1 MPKINKNLPSVII
14 FGRTNV
20 GKSTLFNRL
29 TEKNQALVSK
39 IEGTTRD
46 SNIGQVDWR
55 GKTFELI
62 DTGGIIDI
70 KYLEGKKAKTGKLR
84 HSFSEASDIE
94 EKVQIQAREMLKRA
108 DLILFMVD
116 AAIGILPQDKQ
127 MALFLKKITAGRRS
141 PTSDI
146 PAVLN
151 GNDTAD
157 LETLPPAATAVK
169 NNVILVVNK
178 VDNQKLRKE
187 IAEFHKLSLGE
198 PIPVSAA
205 TGSGTGDLLD
215 VIIKNLKFKIGNLDE
230 KNEKS
235 QIANRKSTIDIVILG
250 QPNVG
255 KSSLLNSIL
264 GAERVIVS
272 PAPHTTREPQDT
284 LMEYKNQAVKLVD
297 TAGISKKGK
306 QAAYGKKEKKYA
318 LEKMGIAK
326 SLGSLNKVDIV
337 LMMIDI
343 SKPITRQ
350 DLKIVEEIVERKK
363 SIIII
368 ANKWDM
374 VEERNTKEYT
384 EYLRDKLPFISW
396 APIQFASALTGE
408 KVKKIM
414 DLILEIS
421 EQRKKT
427 ITDSQAN
434 SFLMRVVKKHKPAK
448 GKGLKR
454 PRIHKFRQ
462 VKSDPPV
469 FELRVGAN
477 DDLHFSYVRFI
488 ENRLRDKFGFL
499 GTPITI
505 YVKKNKTVHGK
516 SEEKT

>member
-1 MPKINKNLPSVII
+1 MLKPNKNLPSVVI

-46 SNIGQVDWR
+46 SNLGAVDWR
-55 GKTFELI
+55 GKSFELI
-62 DTGGIIDI
+62 DTGGIMNI
-70 KYLEGKKAKTGKLR
+70 KYLTGKKTETG
-84 HSFSEASDIE
+84 DIE

-116 AAIGILPQDKQ
+116 AVAGIMPQDRQ
-127 MALFLKKITAGRRS
+127 MAMFLKKN
-141 PTSDI
+141 I
-146 PAVLN
+146 PAKKSPQPPFTKG
-151 GNDTAD
+151 GN
-157 LETLPPAATAVK
+157 
-169 NNVILVVNK
+169 NIILVVNK
-178 VDNQKLRKE
+178 VDSQKLRKE
-187 IAEFHKLSLGE
+187 IAEFHKLALGE
-198 PIPVSAA
+198 PILISAA

-215 VIIKNLKFKIGNLDE
+215 IIVEKLRKIADPRGLRARRPRG
-230 KNEKS
+230 S
-235 QIANRKSTIDIVILG
+235 AIGGQQSIDVCIFG

-255 KSSLLNSIL
+255 KSCLLNSIL
-264 GAERVIVS
+264 GEERVIVS

-284 LMEYKNQAVKLVD
+284 IMEYKNQTVKLID

-350 DLKIVEEIVERKK
+350 DLKIIEEIVERKK

-368 ANKWDM
+368 ANKWDL

-396 APIQFASALTGE
+396 APIQFTSALTGE

-421 EQRKKT
+421 EQRKKE

-434 SFLMRVVKKHKPAK
+434 SFLMRIVKRHRPAK
-448 GKGLKR
+448 GKGLKH
-454 PRIHKFRQ
+454 PHIHKFKQAR
-462 VKSDPPV
+462 SDPPV
-469 FELRVGAN
+469 FELRIGAK

-488 ENRLRDKFGFL
+488 ENRLREKFGFL

-505 YVKKNKTVHGK
+505 YVDKNKAIHGQGGQPRSK
-516 SEEKT
+516 